1 MGKLRSRLRNILIA
15 WRRFRYRT
23 RHVHPTSYLGPASS
37 LDRSLVMGP
46 YGYIGPGAMIPP
58 GVVMGKYVMIGPDLI
73 ITGDDHRFDQVGEA
87 VIFSGRPVQREC
99 IIEDDVWIGA
109 RAIILK
115 GTRIGRGSVIA
126 AGAVVVKDVEA
137 YTIVGGVPARV
148 LGQRFNKEEARQHDA
163 FLAEPAREGEYAAR
177 L

>member
-1 MGKLRSRLRNILIA
+1 MRKLRFRLRKIRIA
-15 WRRFRYRT
+15 WRRFRYGT
-23 RHVHPTSYLGPASS
+23 VDVHPTSYLGAGCS

-46 YGYIGPGAMIPP
+46 YGYIGPGAMIPA
-58 GVVMGKYVMIGPDLI
+58 GVTMGKYVMIGPGLLI
-73 ITGDDHRFDQVGEA
+73 AGDDHRFDKVGEA
-87 VIFSGRPVQREC
+87 VIFSGRPVQRDC

-115 GTRIGRGSVIA
+115 GTRIGRGAVIA
-126 AGAVVVKDVEA
+126 AGAVVVKDVDP

-148 LGQRFNKEEARQHDA
+148 IGQRFTAEEARQHDD

-177 L
+177 M